1 VLNIYINSNDIENQI
16 SMMTVTLKR
25 DLKHIMYINID
36 ETFTIYVMKL
46 QNLIMITSITNTVK
60 MMKSKL

>member
-1 VLNIYINSNDIENQI
+1 MLNIYINSNDIENQI
-16 SMMTVTLKR
+16 SVMTVTLKR

-36 ETFTIYVMKL
+36 ETFTIYMMKL
-46 QNLIMITSITNTVK
+46 QNLIMMTSITNTVK

>member
-1 VLNIYINSNDIENQI
+1 MNSNDIENQI
-16 SMMTVTLKR
+16 SVMTVTLKR

-46 QNLIMITSITNTVK
+46 QNLIMMTSITNTVK

>member
-1 VLNIYINSNDIENQI
+1 MLNIYMNSNDIENQI
-16 SMMTVTLKR
+16 SVMTVTLKR

-46 QNLIMITSITNTVK
+46 QNLIMMTSITNTVK